1 MSYRIDV
8 VIPALL
14 VSLTYECNEDL
25 PVGAPVAVQ
34 VVKKLYIGFV
44 LGPSQKIFPD
54 TVKIKPIMRI
64 IAREPV
70 IPPDLWDLAEWSGR
84 EGLCNMAVALN
95 SILPRDFIDGKDL
108 PKAGFSEQS
117 GEFRE
122 HTFYYPYDHER
133 KEFYLTELRKDERT
147 LILFPTKE
155 AAQKFFKNLP
165 QDIASEALLWPS
177 TGGKKLVDSWYDAF
191 TQQRRIIVGSQ
202 GAVFAPLSPQKIIIE
217 DEANP
222 AYIFQRSPRISA
234 RDMAR
239 RRAEFFGARLMLCG
253 TMPSLSTF
261 SRVTPKESS
270 LIPVRDNIVL
280 TDINYSREEEAIGV
294 DGNIPITFSLM
305 KRTYRELAK
314 GNNVI
319 WILNR
324 IGNSSEVYCENCG
337 QSLKCDKCG
346 GVLRSERA
354 GEILRCKVCNKVQE
368 LPEKCPNC
376 GYEFFKGK
384 RPGVEALYE
393 IAQKYYK
400 KVYLYCK
407 FSDENFYSNVSGSVS
422 GGLVLATQRGLELCD
437 KINPSL
443 VAWLDLDSELW
454 RPDYDTQ
461 YKVFRMLWESYWR
474 GRSERSERKVLVQA
488 RRSGMKLA
496 EYLPR
501 GWTKFLTHELES
513 REEFMLPPYAYMIEI
528 YTATTKLRDSVMD
541 IFMQADFLVMDP
553 GDIKLPLQISVD
565 SLENVQKILETNATL
580 QKAIK
585 KQDIKFTVRRE

>member
-8 VIPALL
+8 VIPSLL

-25 PVGAPVAVQ
+25 PVGARVAVQ
-34 VVKKLYIGFV
+34 VVKRLYVGFV
-44 LGPSQKIFPD
+44 LGPSQKTFPAS
-54 TVKIKPIMRI
+54 VKIKPIMRI
-64 IAREPV
+64 IDREPV

-84 EGLCNMAVALN
+84 EGLCGMAVALA
-95 SILPRDFIDGKDL
+95 SILPKEFISGEDL
-108 PKAGFSEQS
+108 PTTNFSEQT

-133 KEFYLTELRKDERT
+133 NEFYITELRKTERT

-155 AAQKFFKNLP
+155 SAQEFFKNLP
-165 QDIASEALLWPS
+165 QDIKQEALLWPS
-177 TGGKKLVDSWYDAF
+177 TGGKKLWEAWNAAF
-191 TQQRRIIVGSQ
+191 TQQIRVVVGSQ
-202 GAVFAPLSPQKIIIE
+202 GAVFAPLSPQKIIVE

-234 RDMAR
+234 RDMAK
-239 RRAEFFGARLMLCG
+239 RRAEFLGARLILCG

-261 SRVTPKESS
+261 LRVAPKESS
-270 LIPVRDNIVL
+270 LIPVRDNIIL
-280 TDINYSREEEAIGV
+280 TDINYSRKEEAQGV
-294 DGNIPITFSLM
+294 EGNVTITLSLM
-305 KRTYRELAK
+305 RRTYRELAR

-337 QSLKCDKCG
+337 QSVKCEKCG
-346 GVLRSERA
+346 GVMRSENF
-354 GEILRCKVCNKVQE
+354 GEVLRCKVCGKLQE
-368 LPEKCPNC
+368 VPEKCPNC
-376 GYEFFKGK
+376 GYKFFKGK

-393 IAQKYYK
+393 IAQRYYR
-400 KVYLYCK
+400 KVYLHCK
-407 FSDENFYSNVSGSVS
+407 YSYDESFSNVRSNIS

-461 YKVFRMLWESYWR
+461 YRVFRMLWESYWR
-474 GRSERSERKVLVQA
+474 GRSERSERKVLIQA

-501 GWTKFLTHELES
+501 GWTKFLSHELEA
-513 REEFMLPPYAYMIEI
+513 RQEFMLPPYGYMIEI
-528 YTATTKLRDSVMD
+528 HTATILVRESVMD
-541 IFMQADFLVMDP
+541 ILMEQDFMVMDP
-553 GDIKLPLQISVD
+553 GDIRLPLQISVD
-565 SLENVQKILETNATL
+565 SLEEIQKLFESNSTL
-580 QKAIK
+580 QKIMK
-585 KQDIKFTVRRE
+585 KQDIRIIVRRE

>member
-14 VSLTYECNEDL
+14 VSLTYECNENL

-34 VVKKLYIGFV
+34 VVRRLYIGFV

-64 IAREPV
+64 IDREPV
-70 IPPDLWDLAEWSGR
+70 IPPDLWDLAQWSGS
-84 EGLCNMAVALN
+84 EGLCGMAVALN
-95 SILPRDFIDGKDL
+95 SILPRDFLEGKNF
-108 PKAGFSEQS
+108 PKADISEQS

-133 KEFYLTELRKDERT
+133 EEFYITELRKNERT
-147 LILFPTKE
+147 LILFPTKD

-165 QDIASEALLWPS
+165 QDLASEALLWPS
-177 TGGKKLVDSWYDAF
+177 TGGEKLMFAWEAAF
-191 TQQRRIIVGSQ
+191 YHWKRIIVGSQ
-202 GAVFAPLSPQKIIIE
+202 GAVFAPLFPEKIIIE

-222 AYIFQRSPRISA
+222 AYIFQRNPRISA
-234 RDMAR
+234 RDMAV
-239 RRAEFFGARLMLCG
+239 RRANFLNARLILSG

-261 SRVTPKESS
+261 LRVAPKESS
-270 LIPVRDNIVL
+270 LIPARDNIVL
-280 TDINYSREEEAIGV
+280 TDINYSRKEEAQGI

-305 KRTYRELAK
+305 KRTYREIAK

-324 IGNSSEVYCENCG
+324 LGNSSEVFCGNCG
-337 QSLKCDKCG
+337 QSIKCEKCG
-346 GVLRSERA
+346 GVMRSENF
-354 GEILRCKVCNKVQE
+354 GELLRCKICKHTQAV
-368 LPEKCPNC
+368 PEKCPNC
-376 GYEFFKGK
+376 GYKLFKGK

-393 IAQKYYK
+393 IAQRYYK

-407 FSDENFYSNVSGSVS
+407 SSEDNLYSNVSRNVS

-461 YKVFRMLWESYWR
+461 YRVFRMLWESYWR
-474 GRSERSERKVLVQA
+474 GRSERSERKVLIQA

-501 GWTKFLTHELES
+501 GWTKFLTNELES
-513 REEFMLPPYAYMIEI
+513 REEFMLPPYSYMLEI
-528 YTATTKLRDSVMD
+528 YTENTKLRDTVMD
-541 IFMQADFLVMDP
+541 IFMQADFMVMDP

-565 SLENVQKILETNATL
+565 SLESVQKILESNATF
-580 QKAIK
+580 QKAMK
-585 KQDIKFTVRRE
+585 KQEIKFTVRRE